1 MLREFAVEL
10 AQPVCSV
17 LNTSFITGSKPE
29 IWKCANVSP
38 LAEVNNIEGIGI
50 DLRPISLTPT
60 LSNIAKQFVV
70 QEHVK
75 PSVLRRLRLTSCS
88 KASFFEFSSPFFVV
102 VLYLISGF
110 YLKRNNYVFETV
122 FDHSNFLNI
131 MSPGI
136 TVKTSG

>member
-1 MLREFAVEL
+1 M
-10 AQPVCSV
+10 
-17 LNTSFITGSKPE
+17 PE

-75 PSVLRRLRLTSCS
+75 PFVLRRLRPDQFGCIPGYSTTH
-88 KASFFEFSSPFFVV
+88 A
-102 VLYLISGF
+102 LISMLHNWTRALNRTGDCVKKAF
-110 YLKRNNYVFETV
+110 DLI
-122 FDHSNFLNI
+122 DHS
-131 MSPGI
+131 S
-136 TVKTSG
+136 